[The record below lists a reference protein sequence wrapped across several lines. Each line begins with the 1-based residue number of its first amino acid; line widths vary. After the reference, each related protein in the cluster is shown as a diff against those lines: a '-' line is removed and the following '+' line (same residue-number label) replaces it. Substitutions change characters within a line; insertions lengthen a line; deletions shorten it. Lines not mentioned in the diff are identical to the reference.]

1 MAKERRGQET
11 QEELVRLQIE
21 HEYRVKAVGAQ
32 SQKLNSLT
40 KVWRVCVCVCVCVSL
55 RHVSRTG
62 S

>member
-40 KVWRVCVCVCVCVSL
+40 KVWRVCVCVVRIVA
-55 RHVSRTG
+55 SRVTHRKLK
-62 S
+62 